1 MGKSLGPGKDPDL
14 DIVRSADASRSDLQ
28 RIAGTRPDLLPDIAA
43 HPNAYPDLLAWLAT
57 HQDPAIQDALARCSS
72 AVGITL
78 SSRSSAPT
86 TACPVCR
93 PELQSEGMD
102 YAGGSGTA

>member
-43 HPNAYPDLLAWLAT
+43 HPNAYPDLLA
-57 HQDPAIQDALARCSS
+57 
-72 AVGITL
+72 
-78 SSRSSAPT
+78 
-86 TACPVCR
+86 
-93 PELQSEGMD
+93 
-102 YAGGSGTA
+102 